1 MTTSTPSKSAA
12 ALRIERVG
20 FTTLQDLGRPGW
32 AHLGVPHSGAADR
45 TSHAL
50 ANRLAGNTADAAT
63 FETSGGLVLRA
74 MRDTIVVLTGPDCE
88 AFVDDVPLARCRATR
103 VAAGQCV
110 RVTRMY
116 AGIRSYL
123 AVAGGIECAMML
135 GSRSHDTLSG
145 TSSGIVPLQLS
156 DGAELSVGMPPREPH
171 GLDVPITP
179 ILDGRIRLS
188 EGPHAELFPLQVL
201 KQLLTKS
208 GWTVSP
214 SSNRIGV
221 RLASSSNNTN
231 SLVDELNSN
240 SLGELDSMAL
250 VRGAMQLTPSGELV
264 VMLADHPTTGGYPVI
279 AVVHADD
286 VDVTGQRSPGA
297 MVNMVWTD

>member
-1 MTTSTPSKSAA
+1 
-12 ALRIERVG
+12 
-20 FTTLQDLGRPGW
+20 
-32 AHLGVPHSGAADR
+32 
-45 TSHAL
+45 
-50 ANRLAGNTADAAT
+50 
-63 FETSGGLVLRA
+63 
-74 MRDTIVVLTGPDCE
+74 
-88 AFVDDVPLARCRATR
+88 
-103 VAAGQCV
+103 
-110 RVTRMY
+110 
-116 AGIRSYL
+116 
-123 AVAGGIECAMML
+123 
-135 GSRSHDTLSG
+135 TLSG

-156 DGAELSVGMPPREPH
+156 DGAELSVGMRQREPH

-250 VRGAMQLTPSGELV
+250 VRGAMQLMPSGELV

-286 VDVTGQRSPGA
+286 VDVMGQRSPGA

>member
-1 MTTSTPSKSAA
+1 M
-12 ALRIERVG
+12 
-20 FTTLQDLGRPGW
+20 
-32 AHLGVPHSGAADR
+32 
-45 TSHAL
+45 HA
-50 ANRLAGNTADAAT
+50 G
-63 FETSGGLVLRA
+63 
-74 MRDTIVVLTGPDCE
+74 M
-88 AFVDDVPLARCRATR
+88 
-103 VAAGQCV
+103 
-110 RVTRMY
+110 
-116 AGIRSYL
+116 RSYL
-123 AVAGGIECAMML
+123 AVAGGIDCPMML

-156 DGAELSVGMPPREPH
+156 DGAELSVGMPKGEPQ

-188 EGPHAELFPLQVL
+188 EGPHAELFRLQML

-208 GWTVSP
+208 GWTVLP

-221 RLASSSNNTN
+221 RLASSSNSSN

-250 VRGAMQLTPSGELV
+250 VRGAVQLTPSGELV

-286 VDVTGQRSPGA
+286 VDVMGQRSPGA